1 MVSGNFL
8 LIFVLFQ
15 IHPGAFKQGGIPLVA
30 CCVSAAEQANVS
42 AISYTLQKWKV
53 KEWINKKY

>member
-30 CCVSAAEQANVS
+30 CCVSAAEQASVS
-42 AISYTLQKWKV
+42 AIPFT
-53 KEWINKKY
+53 